1 MKTRF
6 YEYLTRVRNLRGYT
20 QAQMAEKLGISRSTY
35 TNYERGN
42 RSPDLETLE
51 HISDVLG
58 CTLDELFGRSKGEPG
73 REVQYADLMCEP
85 EGTYDYSAK
94 KKRLAIGVQDFRFLR
109 ERNAYYVDKTQFIE
123 EFLDS
128 WYQVTLVTRPRRFGK
143 TLNMTML
150 REFLDCTRNS
160 ARLFAETKIEK
171 SVYADWINQY
181 PVIFL
186 SFLNVKAENSREM
199 IRQLSDLFLE
209 EYDRYMDL
217 TKSGKLSQRKKEMF
231 FQNYRSLSE
240 KQGAEEQRSCLCHG
254 LKDLCGIL
262 EEYYGKKVFLLL
274 DEYDTPFM
282 YANSRGYYG
291 QVREILSGMLSFSLK
306 GNSSLEKAMLTG
318 VQRVA
323 KENIFSGLN
332 NLMVCTVKDP
342 EYKDC
347 FGFTE
352 EEVRELLDYCEAEFS
367 GQVKAMY
374 DGYKIGDTELYNPWS
389 ISCYGARKKLESYWV
404 NTSENSILKNAL
416 REQGQLFFQSYEEL
430 LERGQVTVNADAA
443 GAYYENQ
450 NETAFWGLLLNA
462 GMVTI
467 EEEIREDLYK
477 VRVPNLEVWKGFQ
490 DLTASYLQVEE
501 GKIDKMLYYLQTGDM
516 ERFSREY
523 KRILLEIPSYYNLKD
538 ENSYHMMRLGMCVFL
553 RGTYQVRSNRESGR
567 GRGDILL
574 YSRKWGC
581 PSMILEFKYT
591 RDKSENLEDLALK
604 AIGQIK
610 EKNYSA
616 DMTGQVW
623 YVGLAHRGKE
633 AAVKWE
639 KQIDFPDKRRI

>member
-6 YEYLTRVRNLRGYT
+6 YEYLTRFRNLRGYT
-20 QAQMAEKLGISRSTY
+20 QEQIARKLGISRSTY

-51 HISDVLG
+51 RISDVLD

-73 REVQYADLMCEP
+73 REVQYADMLYEP

-150 REFLDCTRNS
+150 REFLDCTGNS
-160 ARLFAETKIEK
+160 ARLFAGTKIEK

-199 IRQLSDLFLE
+199 IRQLSELLLE
-209 EYDRYMDL
+209 EYDRHMNL
-217 TKSGKLSQRKKEMF
+217 AKSGRLSQRKKELF
-231 FQNYRSLSE
+231 FQNYRSFRGE
-240 KQGAEEQRSCLCHG
+240 QGFEEQRGCLCHG

-282 YANSRGYYG
+282 YANSRGYYE
-291 QVREILSGMLSFSLK
+291 QVREVLSGMLSFSLK

-342 EYKDC
+342 EYQDC
-347 FGFTE
+347 FGFTKE
-352 EEVRELLDYCEAEFS
+352 EAEELLKYCGAEFS
-367 GQVKAMY
+367 SQVKEMY
-374 DGYKIGDTELYNPWS
+374 DGYKIGDMELYNPWS
-389 ISCYGARKKLESYWV
+389 LSCYGARKKLESYWV

-416 REQGQLFFQSYEEL
+416 REQGRPFFQSYEEL
-430 LERGQVTVNADAA
+430 LERGQVTVNADVT
-443 GAYYENQ
+443 GTYYENQ

-477 VRVPNLEVWKGFQ
+477 IRVPNLEVWKGFQ
-490 DLTASYLQVEE
+490 DLTAAYLQVEE
-501 GKIDKMLYYLQTGDM
+501 GKLNKMLYDLQTGDM
-516 ERFSREY
+516 ENFSREY
-523 KRILLEIPSYYNLKD
+523 KAILLEIPSYYDLKD
-538 ENSYHMMRLGMCVFL
+538 ENSYHMMMLGMCAFL
-553 RGTYQVRSNRESGR
+553 RGTYQVESNREYGR

-574 YSRKWGC
+574 HSRKWGY
-581 PSMILEFKYT
+581 PGMILEFKYT
-591 RDKSENLEDLALK
+591 RDKSVNLEELALK
-604 AIGQIK
+604 AVRQIK

-623 YVGLAHRGKE
+623 YIGLAHRGKE

-639 KQIDFPDKRRI
+639 KQIDFK

>member
-160 ARLFAETKIEK
+160 AWLFAGTKIEK

-217 TKSGKLSQRKKEMF
+217 TKSGKLSQ
-231 FQNYRSLSE
+231 
-240 KQGAEEQRSCLCHG
+240 
-254 LKDLCGIL
+254 
-262 EEYYGKKVFLLL
+262 
-274 DEYDTPFM
+274 
-282 YANSRGYYG
+282 SR
-291 QVREILSGMLSFSLK
+291 L
-306 GNSSLEKAMLTG
+306 
-318 VQRVA
+318 
-323 KENIFSGLN
+323 
-332 NLMVCTVKDP
+332 
-342 EYKDC
+342 
-347 FGFTE
+347 
-352 EEVRELLDYCEAEFS
+352 
-367 GQVKAMY
+367 
-374 DGYKIGDTELYNPWS
+374 
-389 ISCYGARKKLESYWV
+389 
-404 NTSENSILKNAL
+404 
-416 REQGQLFFQSYEEL
+416 
-430 LERGQVTVNADAA
+430 
-443 GAYYENQ
+443 
-450 NETAFWGLLLNA
+450 
-462 GMVTI
+462 
-467 EEEIREDLYK
+467 
-477 VRVPNLEVWKGFQ
+477 
-490 DLTASYLQVEE
+490 
-501 GKIDKMLYYLQTGDM
+501 
-516 ERFSREY
+516 
-523 KRILLEIPSYYNLKD
+523 
-538 ENSYHMMRLGMCVFL
+538 
-553 RGTYQVRSNRESGR
+553 
-567 GRGDILL
+567 
-574 YSRKWGC
+574 
-581 PSMILEFKYT
+581 
-591 RDKSENLEDLALK
+591 
-604 AIGQIK
+604 
-610 EKNYSA
+610 
-616 DMTGQVW
+616 
-623 YVGLAHRGKE
+623 
-633 AAVKWE
+633 
-639 KQIDFPDKRRI
+639 

>member
-6 YEYLTRVRNLRGYT
+6 YEYLTRFRNLRGYT
-20 QAQMAEKLGISRSTY
+20 QEQMARKLGISRSTY

-51 HISDVLG
+51 RISDVLD

-73 REVQYADLMCEP
+73 REVQYADMLYDP
-85 EGTYDYSAK
+85 AGTYDYSAK

-150 REFLDCTRNS
+150 REFLDCTGNS
-160 ARLFAETKIEK
+160 ARLFAGTKIEK

-199 IRQLSDLFLE
+199 IRQLSELLLE
-209 EYDRYMDL
+209 EYDRHMNL
-217 TKSGKLSQRKKEMF
+217 AKSGRLSQRKKELF
-231 FQNYRSLSE
+231 FQNYRSFRGE
-240 KQGAEEQRSCLCHG
+240 QGSEEQRSCLCHG

-291 QVREILSGMLSFSLK
+291 QVKEILSGLLSFSLK
-306 GNSSLEKAMLTG
+306 GNFSLEKALLTG

-342 EYKDC
+342 EYQDC

-352 EEVRELLDYCEAEFS
+352 EETQELLKYCGTEFS

-374 DGYKIGDTELYNPWS
+374 DGYRIGDTELYSPWS
-389 ISCYGARKKLESYWV
+389 ISCYGARKKLESYWG

-416 REQGQLFFQSYEEL
+416 REQGRPFFQSYEEL
-430 LERGQVTVNADAA
+430 LERGQVTVNADVT

-477 VRVPNLEVWKGFQ
+477 IRVPNLEVWKGFQ
-490 DLTASYLQVEE
+490 DLTAAYLQVEE
-501 GKIDKMLYYLQTGDM
+501 GKLNKMLYDLQTGDM
-516 ERFSREY
+516 ENFSREY
-523 KRILLEIPSYYNLKD
+523 KAILLEIPSYYDLKD
-538 ENSYHMMRLGMCVFL
+538 ENSYHMMMLGVCAFL
-553 RGTYQVRSNRESGR
+553 RGTYQVESNREYGR
-567 GRGDILL
+567 GREDILL
-574 YSRKWGC
+574 HSRKWGY
-581 PSMILEFKYT
+581 PGMILEFKYT
-591 RDKSENLEDLALK
+591 RDKSANLEELALK
-604 AIGQIK
+604 AVRQIK

-623 YVGLAHRGKE
+623 YIGLAHRGKE
-633 AAVKWE
+633 AAIKWE
-639 KQIDFPDKRRI
+639 KQIDFK

>member
-6 YEYLTRVRNLRGYT
+6 YEYLTKFRNLRGYT

-35 TNYERGN
+35 TNYESGN

-58 CTLDELFGRSKGEPG
+58 CTLDELFGRRKGETG
-73 REVQYADLMCEP
+73 REVQYTDLMCEP

-160 ARLFAETKIEK
+160 ARLFAGTK
-171 SVYADWINQY
+171 
-181 PVIFL
+181 
-186 SFLNVKAENSREM
+186 NVKAENSREM

-217 TKSGKLSQRKKEMF
+217 AKSGKLSQRKKEMF
-231 FQNYRSLSE
+231 FQNYQTFRE
-240 KQGAEEQRSCLCHG
+240 KQGSEEQRSCLCHG

-352 EEVRELLDYCEAEFS
+352 KEVRELLDYCETEFS
-367 GQVKAMY
+367 GQVKEMY
-374 DGYKIGDTELYNPWS
+374 DGYKIGDAELYNPWS
-389 ISCYGARKKLESYWV
+389 VSCYGARKKLESYWV
-404 NTSENSILKNAL
+404 NTSENNILKNVL
-416 REQGQLFFQSYEEL
+416 REQGQPFFQSYEEL
-430 LERGQVTVNADAA
+430 IERGQVTVNADVA

-450 NETAFWGLLLNA
+450 NEKAFWGLLLNA

-490 DLTASYLQVEE
+490 DLTASYLQMEE

-516 ERFSREY
+516 EHFSREY
-523 KRILLEIPSYYNLKD
+523 KRTLLEIPSYHDLVD
-538 ENSYHMMRLGMCVFL
+538 ENSYYMMMLGMCVFL
-553 RGTYQVRSNRESGR
+553 HGTYQVKSNRESGR

-574 YSRKWGC
+574 YSRKRGC
-581 PSMILEFKYT
+581 PSLILEFKYT

-604 AIGQIK
+604 AIEQIK

-616 DMTGQVW
+616 GMTGQVW

-639 KQIDFPDKRRI
+639 KQIDFRDE

>member
-6 YEYLTRVRNLRGYT
+6 YECLTRVRNLRGYT

-128 WYQVTLVTRPRRFGK
+128 WYQATLVTRPRRFGK

-254 LKDLCGIL
+254 LKDL
-262 EEYYGKKVFLLL
+262 
-274 DEYDTPFM
+274 
-282 YANSRGYYG
+282 
-291 QVREILSGMLSFSLK
+291 
-306 GNSSLEKAMLTG
+306 
-318 VQRVA
+318 
-323 KENIFSGLN
+323 
-332 NLMVCTVKDP
+332 
-342 EYKDC
+342 
-347 FGFTE
+347 
-352 EEVRELLDYCEAEFS
+352 
-367 GQVKAMY
+367 
-374 DGYKIGDTELYNPWS
+374 
-389 ISCYGARKKLESYWV
+389 
-404 NTSENSILKNAL
+404 
-416 REQGQLFFQSYEEL
+416 
-430 LERGQVTVNADAA
+430 
-443 GAYYENQ
+443 
-450 NETAFWGLLLNA
+450 
-462 GMVTI
+462 
-467 EEEIREDLYK
+467 
-477 VRVPNLEVWKGFQ
+477 
-490 DLTASYLQVEE
+490 
-501 GKIDKMLYYLQTGDM
+501 
-516 ERFSREY
+516 
-523 KRILLEIPSYYNLKD
+523 
-538 ENSYHMMRLGMCVFL
+538 
-553 RGTYQVRSNRESGR
+553 
-567 GRGDILL
+567 
-574 YSRKWGC
+574 
-581 PSMILEFKYT
+581 
-591 RDKSENLEDLALK
+591 
-604 AIGQIK
+604 
-610 EKNYSA
+610 
-616 DMTGQVW
+616 
-623 YVGLAHRGKE
+623 
-633 AAVKWE
+633 
-639 KQIDFPDKRRI
+639 